1 MFKPYLKQTEVVK
14 VQYPKYKRSDLMLLT
29 NLRSNARYT
38 LTELSRLTKIPISTV
53 FDKIRNYETTFIT
66 KYAPLIDFTKFGFF
80 ARANVVLKVGKQHLE
95 QAKVY
100 LLNHPNVNSLYKV
113 NNGFDFQVE
122 LVFRH
127 MQELEEFLDLLSK
140 KFAVKQI
147 ITFYLIDEIKKESFL
162 SSMSLVDMID
172 ISHNKKEAKNKK

>member
-1 MFKPYLKQTEVVK
+1 MLKNILKQSGVVK
-14 VQYPKYKRSDLMLLT
+14 VQYPKYKRSDLVLLT
-29 NLRSNARYT
+29 SLRSNARYT

-80 ARANVVLKVGKQHLE
+80 ARASVVLKVGKQHLD

-100 LLNHPNVNSLYKV
+100 LLNHPNVNSLYKI

-127 MQELEEFLDLLSK
+127 MQELEEFLDLFSRR
-140 KFAVKQI
+140 FAVKQI

-162 SSMSLVDMID
+162 TSMNSADMID
-172 ISHNKKEAKNKK
+172 LTYHKNIMAKQ